1 MAVNPQVLK
10 LISMLV
16 PQRGTSSLTRRAL
29 ARGLTRDKP
38 VPLEDLVELI
48 ARRNKRSHSSVYP
61 RDPNFKEAYNK
72 GFRFETPLGRR
83 EKTIEGFG
91 GYGPKIKPEEF
102 KAMTPEQRKAI
113 FAESRRLFESAP
125 LYDYRGSVSD
135 FKTLNELRRALAEL
149 LS

>member
-16 PQRGTSSLTRRAL
+16 PQKGTSSLTRRAL

-48 ARRNKRSHSSVYP
+48 ARRGKKSHSSLFR

-72 GFRFETPLGRR
+72 GFKFETLLGRR
-83 EKTIEGFG
+83 DKTIEGFG
-91 GYGPKIKPEEF
+91 IGPKIKPDEF

-113 FAESRRLFESAP
+113 FEETDRLFKSAP

-135 FKTLNELRRALAEL
+135 FKSLNELRKALAEL